1 MGGVVAVAAA
11 WLLAEIAYR
20 LDTVPFAAAVVSLA
34 MPMLGVG
41 FPGADIGVSLPPLLP
56 TLAIGLAGAILYMSR
71 LVRLAPATE
80 STQETVTEM
89 WRTAGTSDETVEE
102 MALELSDLA
111 ESRAAVGRPLSTD
124 ELTDPG
130 MIVDWPDAADP
141 RRWLRLLIRAVAAG
155 VAVTAVMVLVSAL
168 GSVDGTG
175 ELDVTSLR
183 IGASIAALVAIPV
196 SPLVRNG
203 RWRLVGVP
211 IAHVGASFQA
221 PGDLA
226 LTAESLPIAA
236 VALVVTLPL
245 LADRLPKMSEILDR
259 LL

>member
-1 MGGVVAVAAA
+1 
-11 WLLAEIAYR
+11 
-20 LDTVPFAAAVVSLA
+20 
-34 MPMLGVG
+34 
-41 FPGADIGVSLPPLLP
+41 
-56 TLAIGLAGAILYMSR
+56 
-71 LVRLAPATE
+71 
-80 STQETVTEM
+80 
-89 WRTAGTSDETVEE
+89 
-102 MALELSDLA
+102 
-111 ESRAAVGRPLSTD
+111 
-124 ELTDPG
+124 
-130 MIVDWPDAADP
+130 
-141 RRWLRLLIRAVAAG
+141 
-155 VAVTAVMVLVSAL
+155 MVLVSAL

-211 IAHVGASFQA
+211 IALVGASFLA
-221 PGDLA
+221 PGDLV
-226 LTAESLPIAA
+226 LTAVSLPIAA